1 MTRNPRAVAVGLAAP
16 ATASWQ
22 LSGCGCGHDGRSRVH
37 HDRLL
42 RLEDDIDELVELLE
56 LAVTWQELDYS
67 GQDVVAPER
76 WVDFASSHRWRD
88 AARTERLF
96 GLAADVA
103 LRGADRAGAFHDP
116 IGITAPDEFDELGAA
131 RTL

>member
-1 MTRNPRAVAVGLAAP
+1 M
-16 ATASWQ
+16 
-22 LSGCGCGHDGRSRVH
+22 SGCGCGHDGRTRVH

-76 WVDFASSHRWRD
+76 WVDFANGHRWRD
-88 AARTERLF
+88 SARIERLF

-103 LRGADRAGAFHDP
+103 LRGADREA
-116 IGITAPDEFDELGAA
+116 IGEGPAAATAIGRPGRSSA
-131 RTL
+131 RTCRRPTPAAD